1 MDDGFFSRYSTFDLN
16 ILKNILNNLHPTKK
30 ITVEP
35 EKFDNISKTMI
46 INFLEITVL
55 LHENGCVRT
64 GTFYKLFVVIQS
76 QLLTNHFS
84 MQNYK
89 IRKVNQQIIKTF
101 YLFCLHIIQT
111 LISEI

>member
-1 MDDGFFSRYSTFDLN
+1 MTVSTFDLN

-30 ITVEP
+30 IMIEP

-55 LHENGCVRT
+55 LHKNGRVRT
-64 GTFYKLFVVIQS
+64 DMFYKLFVVIQS
-76 QLLTNHFS
+76 QLLTNNFS

-89 IRKVNQQIIKTF
+89 VRKVNQQIIKTF
-101 YLFCLHIIQT
+101 YLFRLRIIQI

>member
-55 LHENGCVRT
+55 LHENGCVETYTLQGNKHSR
-64 GTFYKLFVVIQS
+64 L
-76 QLLTNHFS
+76 
-84 MQNYK
+84 
-89 IRKVNQQIIKTF
+89 F
-101 YLFCLHIIQT
+101 YL
-111 LISEI
+111 